1 MRNSRVII
9 TSAIGVVIAAL
20 VGIATYNLLPAPGGY
35 EAVLVADRAP
45 AAPDAPVTLEDTTD
59 VLRPTFDVVR
69 IDPDGR
75 TLVAGRSVASADVR
89 VLVDG
94 QPVQNQ
100 AADAGGRFAMFL
112 NLEPSASP
120 RVITLTMTSPE
131 GDEIRSTQEIIVS
144 PFDGSAPAQLSQ
156 APAAP
161 KIPQSPTIVMAGTD
175 GLQLLQASAPPP
187 ELAENVALDAIGYD
201 NTGTVELTGR
211 AAGDGFVRVYVDNRP
226 VTTAQITDDGEW
238 QLALPQVDAGTYTL
252 RIDEVSDDGRVTSR
266 IETPFKR
273 EAPEDLAV
281 AIQQNGSAR
290 VSVQTVQPGATLWAI
305 AEDAYGDGFQYL
317 KVFEAN
323 RDRIRDPDLIY
334 PGQIFTVPQ

>member
-1 MRNSRVII
+1 
-9 TSAIGVVIAAL
+9 
-20 VGIATYNLLPAPGGY
+20 
-35 EAVLVADRAP
+35 
-45 AAPDAPVTLEDTTD
+45 
-59 VLRPTFDVVR
+59 
-69 IDPDGR
+69 
-75 TLVAGRSVASADVR
+75 
-89 VLVDG
+89 
-94 QPVQNQ
+94 
-100 AADAGGRFAMFL
+100 
-112 NLEPSASP
+112 
-120 RVITLTMTSPE
+120 
-131 GDEIRSTQEIIVS
+131 
-144 PFDGSAPAQLSQ
+144 
-156 APAAP
+156 
-161 KIPQSPTIVMAGTD
+161 MAGTD